1 MAGEHFLT
9 KEQLAAMGPDYLT
22 TEILQRVRRGP
33 INFKLLLQVAGQG
46 DKIDDPSTA
55 WPDTRKKVVLG
66 TLAITKAVADSQTA
80 EKKLLFMP
88 GTLVS
93 GIEAADP
100 MIAARSAAYTISA
113 SRRAKT
119 Q

>member
-1 MAGEHFLT
+1 
-9 KEQLAAMGPDYLT
+9 
-22 TEILQRVRRGP
+22 V
-33 INFKLLLQVAGQG
+33 NFKLLLQVAGQG
-46 DKIDDPSTA
+46 DKIDDPSIA

-80 EKKLLFMP
+80 EKRLLFMP

-93 GIEAADP
+93 GIETADP
-100 MIAARSAAYTISA
+100 MIAVRSAAYTISA
-113 SRRAKT
+113 SRRAKA